1 MKWIIGIAAVMLIAH
16 ILFKRE
22 ARKARRRIGSEEH

>member
-22 ARKARRRIGSEEH
+22 ARKTRRRAGPEEH